1 MKDVT
6 VTSREIGGKGYIEY
20 WGVGGQRGGGCSGA
34 VAKNP
39 VLKKV
44 LHQVFPGL

>member
-6 VTSREIGGKGYIEY
+6 VTCREIGGKGYIEY
-20 WGVGGQRGGGCSGA
+20 WGGCSGA